1 LPCGLALSCPRSVK
15 DPIAMVDD
23 YRPLVG
29 VEHGCILIANRLF
42 GPTKE
47 CCRNLDEMLEG
58 WIVVRLQRGL
68 VLPPTAC

>member
-1 LPCGLALSCPRSVK
+1 
-15 DPIAMVDD
+15 MVDD